1 MTKRLYKNLSTSLI
15 VYSIVSCMLLVW
27 GGVVV
32 TKTNTNQVPT
42 KQESK
47 NFREQ
52 FVHCLLAFAL
62 RSRFVCSLLWT
73 GEMGLG
79 QLLVVMLSLVAV
91 GLVLYPFQQ
100 QREDVKVSGKPSYS
114 GVGVVLISLLHLLSF
129 ATSFGSS
136 LWVSFIGGIIMFKW
150 VYYLFFPSSWR
161 WTMCVCVH
169 VSMSEVI
176 VWWLGWFF

>member
-1 MTKRLYKNLSTSLI
+1 
-15 VYSIVSCMLLVW
+15 MLLVW

-32 TKTNTNQVPT
+32 TTGQNQHKPSSNQP
-42 KQESK
+42 KSK
-47 NFREQ
+47 NFRGQ

-62 RSRFVCSLLWT
+62 CSRFVCSLLWT
-73 GEMGLG
+73 EEMGLG

-161 WTMCVCVH
+161 WTMCVCVC
-169 VSMSEVI
+169 VCACMYPCLR
-176 VWWLGWFF
+176 WLFGD